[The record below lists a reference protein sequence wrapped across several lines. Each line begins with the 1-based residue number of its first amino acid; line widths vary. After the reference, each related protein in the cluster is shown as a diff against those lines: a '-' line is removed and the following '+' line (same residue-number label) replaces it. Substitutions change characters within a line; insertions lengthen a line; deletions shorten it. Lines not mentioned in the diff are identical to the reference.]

1 MKSNI
6 VKEIIGNG
14 LAQILLKVI
23 RVFDQLL
30 LIPFFLNAWG
40 TEYYGEWVTL
50 SIIPAVLGFSDLGIG
65 TAVGNSFVLAYAA
78 GEREKAANL
87 KKSGFVV
94 ISCTI
99 ILGFI
104 LSLIIL
110 FIADYLNLFDKTII
124 ISNDAIISVTL
135 LMVAKLITF
144 YHHLIEGLYRGAQK
158 AALGSLIYS
167 GYSAVNII
175 SGFIALIIGCGVV
188 GYAFSQFLVS
198 IIFTILYFIIGNKV
212 INLKGCKGH
221 VILTDIKAVIYKGI
235 GYMINMI
242 WQIVYFQGGVFV
254 VRLTL
259 GPESVTAFNTMR
271 TACRSVSQM
280 FNIVNG
286 SVFPTLQYEYGKG
299 NIQIVYRIFRLSIL
313 FSIIIGFIGVLLLI
327 LFGFNIYNLWTQ
339 SVLVVP
345 KEVWYTFVVGILF
358 NAVWWSAI
366 VAYSVTNNPYN
377 LAIPSL
383 IVACLSVGLSYVLS
397 IYLGLWGA
405 VFGAIMFDVIMMF
418 YVIPNSSGL
427 LGLKTIQLFS
437 NIKQDILFLKK
448 SFYSSFLVFRN

>member
-1 MKSNI
+1 MKSDI
-6 VKEIIGNG
+6 AKEIIGNG

-23 RVFDQLL
+23 RVLDQLL
-30 LIPFFLNAWG
+30 LIPFFLKAWG
-40 TEYYGEWVTL
+40 TVYYGEWVTL

-78 GEREKAANL
+78 GERKKAANL

-110 FIADYLNLFDKTII
+110 FIADCQKLFDKTII

-158 AALGSLIYS
+158 AALGSFIYS
-167 GYSAVNII
+167 GYSAANIL
-175 SGFIALIIGCGVV
+175 SGFIALVIGCGVV

-198 IIFTILYFIIGNKV
+198 IIFTVLYFIIGNKV
-212 INLKGCKGH
+212 INLEGCKGH
-221 VILTDIKAVIYKGI
+221 VIISDIKVIIYKGI

-242 WQIVYFQGGVFV
+242 WQIVYFQGGILV

-259 GPESVTAFNTMR
+259 GPESVTVFNTMR

-299 NIQIVYRIFRLSIL
+299 NIHIVYRIFRLSIL
-313 FSIIIGFIGVLLLI
+313 ISIVIGVIGVLLLL
-327 LFGFNIYNLWTQ
+327 LFGLNIYNLWTQ
-339 SVLVVP
+339 SMLTVP
-345 KEVWYTFVVGILF
+345 KEVWYTFVIGILF

-377 LAIPSL
+377 LAIPCL
-383 IVACLSVGLSYVLS
+383 IVACLSVGISYVLS
-397 IYLGLWGA
+397 IYLGIWGA

-418 YVIPNSSGL
+418 YVIPDSSRL

-437 NIKQDILFLKK
+437 NIKEDLLFLKNK
-448 SFYSSFLVFRN
+448 VFIRNI